1 MARFL
6 LIHGAA
12 HGAWCWRDV
21 LPSLRALGHQAQA
34 IDLPS
39 HGSDPTPPE
48 AVTLDDYAQAILA
61 ALEPET
67 ILVGHSMGGYPIT
80 RAAALDATRIA
91 RLVYLCAYTPWTGMS
106 LARMRFE
113 APTQPLL
120 PAIRV
125 AADERT
131 FTFDPALS
139 PDIFYHD
146 CPEGTAGYALPRL
159 TPQPVA
165 PNGTPVDMDG
175 TPDLPRSYI
184 LCEEDR
190 AIPPEFQEI
199 MAERFAPEDRHRLPC
214 GHSPFFAMPDRLA
227 ALLDSIA
234 KG

>member
-1 MARFL
+1 
-6 LIHGAA
+6 
-12 HGAWCWRDV
+12 
-21 LPSLRALGHQAQA
+21 
-34 IDLPS
+34 
-39 HGSDPTPPE
+39 
-48 AVTLDDYAQAILA
+48 
-61 ALEPET
+61 
-67 ILVGHSMGGYPIT
+67 MGGYPIT
-80 RAAALDATRIA
+80 RAAALDSTRIA
-91 RLVYLCAYTPWTGMS
+91 CLVYLCAYTPWPGMS

-146 CPEGTAGYALPRL
+146 CPKGTADYALPRL

-165 PNGTPVDMDG
+165 PNGTPVDMAG
-175 TPDLPRSYI
+175 TPDLPPQLHPLPKRTARFRRSF
-184 LCEEDR
+184 R
-190 AIPPEFQEI
+190 RPWQ
-199 MAERFAPEDRHRLPC
+199 ERFAPEDRHRLPC